1 MSLGAIQKTARTL
14 VQYERLQAI
23 LAHNLSN
30 VSTDGFKADLFRFE
44 LIAGAGSPVPSTA
57 LDLRQGSLRETGR
70 QLDLA
75 LQGQGFFIV
84 QTANGERLT
93 RGGAL
98 QLDAA
103 GVLVDSEGDPL
114 MSREDFIVITGTDI
128 EVRTDGTVVVDGAV
142 VGTLRVETVDDPA
155 TLRKE
160 GAGRF
165 VATTGTRSVTSAET
179 QVRQGAVEGSNFDVV
194 LGTVELITIARE
206 FQANM
211 TVLRALDGVLD
222 NVAND
227 IARPAI

>member
-1 MSLGAIQKTARTL
+1 M
-14 VQYERLQAI
+14 QAI
-23 LAHNLSN
+23 LAHNLAN

-44 LIAGAGSPVPSTA
+44 LIADAASPVPSTA

-75 LQGQGFFIV
+75 LQGPGFFVV
-84 QTANGERLT
+84 QTADGERLT

-114 MSREDFIVITGTDI
+114 MAREDFIVITGTDI
-128 EVRTDGTVVVDGAV
+128 EVRTDGTVVVDGTV

-160 GAGRF
+160 GASRF
-165 VATTGTRSVTSAET
+165 VATTGTRPVTSAET
-179 QVRQGAVEGSNFDVV
+179 QVRHGAVEESNFDVV

-211 TVLRALDGVLD
+211 SVLRALDGVLD
-222 NVAND
+222 NVVND